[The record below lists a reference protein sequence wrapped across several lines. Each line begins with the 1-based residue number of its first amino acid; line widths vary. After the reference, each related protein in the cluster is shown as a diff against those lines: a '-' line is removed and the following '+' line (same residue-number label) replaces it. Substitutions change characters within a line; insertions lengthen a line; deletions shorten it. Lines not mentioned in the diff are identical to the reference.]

1 MERRERQ
8 REEGDGLTL
17 NGETQPEDAL
27 NGSVQPGDDA
37 PPHPR
42 LHLHRAFTSQ
52 YLPDPRDVIVYV
64 PPGYEQQH
72 GRTYPVIYMHDGQNL
87 FDGRTSF
94 IPGRTWEVRE
104 HADEEILA
112 GEVEPLVI
120 VGIYNTG
127 DRRLAEYTPER
138 DWRMGGGEADSYG
151 LLLTRELMPFI
162 AARYRVRTERESTGM
177 GGSSLGGL
185 VTLYLGLRYAQH
197 FGRLAVLSPSV
208 WWNHKGILS
217 YLRERVP
224 QIQEKPRIWLD
235 VGESE
240 GRKTIDNA
248 GQLNQRLVAQGWR
261 PGDNLYFARVADGT
275 HDEASWGTRVP
286 PMLKF
291 LFPATPNDEA
301 SKAETE

>member
-1 MERRERQ
+1 M
-8 REEGDGLTL
+8 EEGDGLKL

-27 NGSVQPGDDA
+27 NEGTLQGEDA

-42 LHLHRAFTSQ
+42 LHLHHAFESR
-52 YLPDPRDVIVYV
+52 YLPDARDVIVYV
-64 PPGYEQQH
+64 PPGYDEDPA
-72 GRTYPVIYMHDGQNL
+72 RTYPILYMHDGQNL

-104 HADEEILA
+104 HADGAILA

-162 AARYRVRTERESTGM
+162 AARYRVRTEREATGM

-185 VTLYLGLRYAQH
+185 ATLYLGLRYAQH
-197 FGRLAVLSPSV
+197 FSRLAVLSPSV
-208 WWNHKGILS
+208 WWNHKSILG
-217 YLRERVP
+217 YLRERAP
-224 QIQEKPRIWLD
+224 QIQQKPRIWLD
-235 VGESE
+235 VGEGE
-240 GRKTIDNA
+240 GRRTIDNA

-261 PGDNLYFARVADGT
+261 PGKDLHFERVEGGT
-275 HDEASWGTRVP
+275 HDEASWSTRVT

-291 LFPATPNDEA
+291 LFPATPKGEA
-301 SKAETE
+301 EKGETE